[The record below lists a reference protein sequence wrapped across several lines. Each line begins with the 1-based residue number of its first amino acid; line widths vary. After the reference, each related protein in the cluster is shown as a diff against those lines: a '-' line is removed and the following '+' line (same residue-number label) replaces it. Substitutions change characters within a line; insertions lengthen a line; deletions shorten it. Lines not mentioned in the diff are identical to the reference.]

1 MKIGVVGFGAASV
14 GFLKEIENE
23 DVTVYEANKD
33 VFSSSIS
40 GIRADGKLFVS
51 SEMGGDL
58 EEILLNSELQ
68 KDIVDFYC
76 KVADTIPETG
86 TQEINL
92 DMKKDFHRFG
102 FKLVESKFYHL
113 GTEKLKY
120 FLQRIYEIFLNKGIN
135 FVFGARVIDIE
146 LDHNI
151 VKVKYIKDGTEYIE
165 EFDRVYIA
173 VGRSGLKLIDIISE
187 KYPEFVIKNNT
198 VDLGIR
204 YELPDFVV
212 QHLNE
217 MLYEF
222 KIKYQASNGLLVR
235 TFCNNP
241 SGYVVTEKYPNFVT
255 VNGHSFQS
263 KKSENTN
270 FAILVTHTFTK
281 PFNDPNGY
289 GEYIVRLANILA
301 GGRRV
306 ILQTYG
312 DFKVGKRTKR
322 LWNVLPTLNSD
333 EYILGDLNLVLP
345 HKTVKAITE
354 FLEQLEN
361 VIPGVSNNSHLL
373 YGIEVKFYSKK
384 MNNNLVPNLK
394 FIGDCSGHTRSIV
407 HATAHGLLEYMK
419 LKQEIQ

>member
-1 MKIGVVGFGAASV
+1 MKIAVIGFGAASV
-14 GFLKEIENE
+14 GFLKEVENE
-23 DVTVYEANKD
+23 NITVFEANKD

-58 EEILLNSELQ
+58 EEILLNLDLQ
-68 KDIVDFYC
+68 REIINFYC
-76 KVADTIPETG
+76 KVADTIPEMG
-86 TQEINL
+86 NHENSL
-92 DMKKDFHRFG
+92 ELKKAFHRYG
-102 FKLVESKFYHL
+102 FKLVEAKFYHL
-113 GTEKLKY
+113 GTEKLKI
-120 FLQRIYEIFLNKGIN
+120 FLQSIYETFLQKGIR
-135 FVFGARVIDIE
+135 FVFGARVVDVGLE
-146 LDHNI
+146 KNI
-151 VKVKYIKDGTEYIE
+151 VKIKYIKEGMEYTE

-173 VGRSGLKLIDIISE
+173 VGRSGLKLVDLIST
-187 KYPEFVIKNNT
+187 KYPELVVRNNI

-204 YELPDFVV
+204 YELPNFVV
-212 QHLNE
+212 QKLND

-241 SGYVVTEKYPNFVT
+241 SGYVVTEKYPSFVT

-263 KKSENTN
+263 KKSKNTN
-270 FAILVTHTFTK
+270 FAILVTHNFTK
-281 PFNDPNGY
+281 PFNAPNGY
-289 GEYIVRLANILA
+289 GEYIARLANILA
-301 GGRRV
+301 GGRKV

-312 DFKVGKRTKR
+312 DFKMGKRTKR
-322 LWNVLPTLNSD
+322 LWNVFPTLNSN

-354 FLEQLEN
+354 FLEQLEM
-361 VIPGVSNNSHLL
+361 VIPGISNYSHLM

-384 MNNNLVPNLK
+384 MNNDLVPNLK
-394 FIGDCSGHTRSIV
+394 FIGDCSGFTRSIV

-419 LKQEIQ
+419 LKRELK